1 MKYRMFPLIK
11 VFPLL
16 LCSLEQA
23 LASRDE
29 AAARW
34 LGSFYWRLDTWPARP
49 AAEQE
54 GTYFIV
60 SQAKLWRV
68 GSWHAWRSLAV
79 VSAKVDRVRFCAGG
93 HHEPCC
99 THPTELSPT
108 CF

>member
-1 MKYRMFPLIK
+1 M
-11 VFPLL
+11 L
-16 LCSLEQA
+16 LCRLEQA

-34 LGSFYWRLDTWPARP
+34 LGSYYWRLDTWPARP

-68 GSWHAWRSLAV
+68 SSGCARRSLAV
-79 VSAKVDRVRFCAGG
+79 VSCEG
-93 HHEPCC
+93 
-99 THPTELSPT
+99 
-108 CF
+108 